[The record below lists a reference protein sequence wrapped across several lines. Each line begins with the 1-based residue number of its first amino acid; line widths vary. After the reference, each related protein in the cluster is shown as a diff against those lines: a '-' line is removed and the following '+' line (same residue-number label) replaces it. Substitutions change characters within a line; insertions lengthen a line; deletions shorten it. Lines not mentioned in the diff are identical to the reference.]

1 MGKNELEAY
10 REAEIQGSSPVE
22 LVLMLSDVL
31 VRDIGR
37 VIAAI
42 GCGDIEDR
50 VHRSSHAFEVLQQL
64 EGLLDMENGG
74 STAEDLSRIYAHIRA
89 KVMEAQFRLE
99 PAILQKQIE
108 MISQLREGWQ
118 RAAVTASTALS
129 PRETRVSPERA
140 ANGYAGP
147 IEEAQSFRWSA

>member
-108 MISQLREGWQ
+108 MISQLREGW
-118 RAAVTASTALS
+118 AASGGDGINGMAEGNSC
-129 PRETRVSPERA
+129 VSGACGEWLCRP
-140 ANGYAGP
+140 N
-147 IEEAQSFRWSA
+147 